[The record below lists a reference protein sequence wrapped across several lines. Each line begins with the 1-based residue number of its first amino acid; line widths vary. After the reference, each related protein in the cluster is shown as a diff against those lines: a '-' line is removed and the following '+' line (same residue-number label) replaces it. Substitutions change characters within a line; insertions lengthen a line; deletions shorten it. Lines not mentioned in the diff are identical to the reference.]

1 VAYELFF
8 WPAAKRA
15 LRKLPREI
23 RQKIGPVLESLRQ
36 TPRPSGAE
44 KLSGHARRWRV
55 RVGDYRVVYEI
66 DDDKLW
72 VIVVAA
78 GHRGSIYRDQ

>member
-1 VAYELFF
+1 MIYELLF

-15 LRKLPREI
+15 LRKLPPEI
-23 RQKIGPVLESLRQ
+23 RQKIGPVLEHLRES
-36 TPRPSGAE
+36 PRPAGAE
-44 KLSGHARRWRV
+44 KLSGHERRWRV

-66 DDDKLW
+66 YDEKKQ
-72 VIVVAA
+72 VVVVAA